1 MQYESV
7 LPDKRIM
14 AVHAVVVWEYERK
27 RGGRWA
33 AYSPAVSQHLERA
46 NGKQLTR
53 VLLSDAD
60 PNLMHYYVN
69 LLNLVQEYEDTDD
82 VVAVRRRCYL
92 LSSPAG
98 KGAKWEVEVSGN
110 RWQAFDM
117 EVQCIIEDAWAKG
130 ELVVDMSLTEIG
142 KAYIID
148 FNNLT
153 QQRCRINS
161 GRLEVRSVRRT
172 KQAPYPLVKVHIE
185 ELEHT
190 SIKPPPTIS
199 KPTESKQQQK
209 KNLARTIL
217 HNLNIF
223 RNSSK
228 SQQHTQPQQSKKK
241 PLDMDSLDTV
251 STYLSQ
257 GSDSCASV
265 DYFDEIQHTGGSSS
279 STRERSTSPVISL
292 SPSLLPNGA
301 QHLARHLQA
310 GARWAPRQPCPRCRR
325 PLTSNARQSTASSS
339 SGGSTS
345 VAGVPAVPCPPST
358 FPTYHSLNTMS
369 SVVAPVCGHPL
380 HLNCLREDISNLL
393 STGAPAHVQCL
404 VCGRIW
410 GERHGNQPEGRM
422 DWHPVRDGLIQ
433 ILYHVQSGIQTTAH
447 PRPGY
452 PYYAVGFPRVAY
464 LPDTAYGHRLLQQL
478 QTAWRRRLVFS
489 VERSLTTGQED
500 ILQWNVPHC
509 TEPRHCYDVER
520 LEQCERELE
529 ALGCADE

>member
-1 MQYESV
+1 
-7 LPDKRIM
+7 M

-27 RGGRWA
+27 RSGRWA
-33 AYSPAVSQHLERA
+33 SYSPAVSQHLERA

-98 KGAKWEVEVSGN
+98 KGAKWEVEVSGG

-117 EVQCIIEDAWAKG
+117 EVQCVIEDAWAKG

-142 KAYIID
+142 KPYIID

-153 QQRCRINS
+153 QQRCRTNS
-161 GRLEVRSVRRT
+161 GRPEVRSVRRI

-190 SIKPPPTIS
+190 SIKPPPTIA
-199 KPTESKQQQK
+199 KPTESKQQHK

-228 SQQHTQPQQSKKK
+228 SQQQTPQQQLKKKK

-257 GSDSCASV
+257 GSDSCPSV
-265 DYFDEIQHTGGSSS
+265 DYFDEIQHTSSS
-279 STRERSTSPVISL
+279 NSIHERSASPIISL
-292 SPSLLPNGA
+292 SSNLLPDGT
-301 QHLARHLQA
+301 QHLARHIQA

-325 PLTSNARQSTASSS
+325 PLTSNARQSTASNSS
-339 SGGSTS
+339 GSTS
-345 VAGVPAVPCPPST
+345 AAGLPAIPCTSSTSLSYMPP
-358 FPTYHSLNTMS
+358 
-369 SVVAPVCGHPL
+369 VVAPACGHPL
-380 HLNCLREDISNLL
+380 HLSCLRDDMSSLL
-393 STGAPAHVQCL
+393 AAGAPAHVQCL
-404 VCGRIW
+404 VCGRVW

-433 ILYHVQSGIQTTAH
+433 ILYHVQSGIQSSSH

-464 LPDTAYGHRLLQQL
+464 LPDTAHGHRLLQQL

-509 TEPRHCYDVER
+509 TEPRHCYDVQR
-520 LEQCERELE
+520 LELCERELE